1 MSEENK
7 RVSRRLVEEAF
18 RGGRLE
24 VVDELV
30 DQSYEGHDPGSP
42 DVIRGPEG
50 VKQLIQGYRTAF
62 PDLDIRIEDQLA
74 EGDKVASRWSARGT
88 HQGELFGV
96 PPTGKESRVTG
107 ITIDR
112 ISGGKIVESHD
123 NWDTLGLLQ
132 QLGAIPAQA
141 QAEARI

>member
-7 RVSRRLVEEAF
+7 AVSRRLVDEAF
-18 RGGRLE
+18 QGGRLE

-30 DQSYEGHDPGSP
+30 DQNYEGHDPGSP
-42 DVIRGPEG
+42 EVIRGPEG

-62 PDLDIRIEDQLA
+62 PDLRITVEDQLA
-74 EGDKVASRWSARGT
+74 EGDKVATRWSARGT

-96 PPTGKESRVTG
+96 PPTGKESRVSG

-123 NWDTLGLLQ
+123 NWDTFGLLQ
-132 QLGAIPAQA
+132 QLGAIPTSA
-141 QAEARI
+141 QAEARV

>member
-7 RVSRRLVEEAF
+7 AVSRRLVDEAF
-18 RGGRLE
+18 QGGRLE

-30 DQSYEGHDPGSP
+30 DQNYEGHDPASP

-62 PDLDIRIEDQLA
+62 PDLRITVEDQLA
-74 EGDKVASRWSARGT
+74 EGDKVATRWSARGT
-88 HQGELFGV
+88 HQAELFGV
-96 PPTGKESRVTG
+96 PPTGKESRISG

-112 ISGGKIVESHD
+112 ISGGKIVESWD
-123 NWDTLGLLQ
+123 NWDTLGLMQ
-132 QLGAIPAQA
+132 QLGVVPAMT
-141 QAEARI
+141 EA